1 MENLST
7 LSVYDLDKLQEIN
20 IAHTDFTDFE
30 GFFKLP
36 NLKEVDVTDY
46 MMSGE
51 MMQRFGDKGITVTIL
66 DQTNAQ
72 HII

>member
-7 LSVYDLDKLQEIN
+7 LSVYGLDKLQKIN

-30 GFFKLP
+30 GLLGLP

-46 MMSGE
+46 MMSEE
-51 MMQRFGDKGITVTIL
+51 MMQRFKDKGITVTIL